1 MAPRAGEWTPG
12 AGDVRT
18 SQLLMTERIPVSL
31 HVIAFA
37 RGLAHEQAGEF
48 EQAGKVFEQILRGD
62 PQHAA
67 AWHHLGLVHLHQG
80 LPERAAECISRAV
93 SLESAEPVFQID
105 LGRAC
110 LALGRIDEAVDSFQQ
125 AILLAPDNPLA
136 QYHLGAALQRRGD
149 MIGAKLRYQQA
160 VRLDPD
166 FAAAWNELGIAHQ
179 SCAEF
184 DQAGDAFERLVRLV
198 PALGGAHFNLGNVR
212 MAQGRLL
219 EAITCYARA
228 LERQRPF
235 VEALNNLG
243 TALHRLGRPEQ
254 ALRAYEAALK
264 IRPDFSG
271 ARNNL
276 GALLH
281 LLGRSSEAEACYRA
295 ALAVDPDSA
304 AALNNLA
311 CVLQTQM
318 RLDEAEPLLRRA
330 HAIDRD
336 AVDVLGNLANVL
348 ALLGRV
354 DEAAGFYRQALEF
367 KPSARL
373 RVHATTMLPPI
384 YESTGDLHRRRA
396 QFAGELAAL
405 VQNHVHIDPLREPVP
420 VNFLLAYQGQN
431 DRELAR
437 LAARLCRTDGTA
449 GDAGSVAASELPPP
463 HFALERA
470 LPGSTRI
477 LETGPH
483 VTPGS
488 SGKIRIGFLSRFF
501 REHTIGDLTKGL
513 ISQLSRADFEVSVF
527 LVGESV
533 DDTVTFLRKSA
544 GQFINL
550 PEDLAAARELVAAAG
565 LDVLVYPDVGMDPV
579 ATALAH
585 SRLAR
590 VQCAMWG
597 HPVTTGIP
605 TVDHFLSSKLFEPA
619 DAAEHYTEN
628 LVLFDSLTVY
638 YDRLTKPSSGARDA
652 ARREF
657 GLPREEHLYL
667 CPQTLFKMHP
677 EFDELW
683 RSILERDAAARIV
696 LIEAPH
702 KYWNETLSARLRR
715 NLGSHADRVIF
726 TRRVDRPAFLR
737 LLGTADVMLDPLHFG
752 GGNTSIQA
760 LGLGVPI
767 ITLPSGFLR
776 GRLTAGCYRK
786 MKFETCIARSP
797 EDYVDLAVR
806 LGTDAVFNMSVR
818 AEIASRSTALFED
831 IASVREMERFFRQAA
846 RPVKLD
852 PVRPKQPVAA

>member
-48 EQAGKVFEQILRGD
+48 EQAEKVFEQILRGD

-80 LPERAAECISRAV
+80 LPERAGECLGRAV

-110 LALGRIDEAVDSFQQ
+110 LTVGRIDEAVDSFQQ
-125 AILLAPDNPLA
+125 AILLAPDNPQA
-136 QYHLGAALQRRGD
+136 QYRLGVALQQRGD
-149 MIGAKLRYQQA
+149 MIGAKLRFQQA

-166 FAAAWNELGIAHQ
+166 FAAAWNDVGIAHQ
-179 SCAEF
+179 SCGEF

-219 EAITCYARA
+219 EAIACYARA
-228 LERQRPF
+228 VERQRPF
-235 VEALNNLG
+235 AEALNNLG

-264 IRPDFSG
+264 IRPDFAG

-276 GALLH
+276 GTLLN
-281 LLGRSSEAEACYRA
+281 LLGRSFEAEACYRE
-295 ALAVDPDSA
+295 ALSIDPEST

-311 CVLQTQM
+311 CVLQAQM

-330 HAIDRD
+330 HAIDPD
-336 AVDVLGNLANVL
+336 AVDVQGNLANVL

-354 DEAAGFYRQALEF
+354 DEAANFYRQALEF

-373 RVHATTMLPPI
+373 RIHAATMLPPI
-384 YESTGDLHRRRA
+384 YDSTADVHRRRA
-396 QFAGELAAL
+396 HVESELAAL
-405 VQNHVHIDPLREPVP
+405 VQNHVDIDPSREPVP

-437 LAARLCRTDGTA
+437 RAAALCRSAVVSGGTGSPAATD
-449 GDAGSVAASELPPP
+449 LPPP
-463 HFALERA
+463 HFAIERVAPDGTAVLEPDIA
-470 LPGSTRI
+470 GI
-477 LETGPH
+477 H
-483 VTPGS
+483 S
-488 SGKIRIGFLSRFF
+488 SSNRIRIGFLSRFL

-513 ISQLSRADFEVSVF
+513 ISKLSRADFDVSVF
-527 LVGESV
+527 LIGESA
-533 DDTVTFLRKSA
+533 DETAAFLRGA
-544 GQFINL
+544 TDQFINL
-550 PEDLAAARELVAAAG
+550 PEDVAAARELVAAAG
-565 LDVLVYPDVGMDPV
+565 LDVLVYPDVGMDPI

-605 TVDHFLSSKLFEPA
+605 TIDHFLSSKLFEPA

-638 YDRLTKPSSGARDA
+638 YERLTTSSSATRDA

-657 GLPREEHLYL
+657 GLPRGKHLYL
-667 CPQTLFKMHP
+667 CPQSLFKMHP
-677 EFDELW
+677 EFDDLLLA
-683 RSILERDAAARIV
+683 ILERDVAARIV

-702 KYWNETLSARLRR
+702 KYWNEKLSERFRR
-715 NLGSHADRVIF
+715 NLGVQADRVIF

-737 LLGTADVMLDPLHFG
+737 LISTADVMLDPLHFG

-767 ITLPSGFLR
+767 VTLPSKFLR

-786 MKFETCIARSP
+786 MKFETCIAHSP

-806 LGTDAVFNMSVR
+806 LGTDPVFNASIR
-818 AEIASRSTALFED
+818 AEIALRSAALFED
-831 IASVREMERFFRQAA
+831 IASVREMERFFMEAA